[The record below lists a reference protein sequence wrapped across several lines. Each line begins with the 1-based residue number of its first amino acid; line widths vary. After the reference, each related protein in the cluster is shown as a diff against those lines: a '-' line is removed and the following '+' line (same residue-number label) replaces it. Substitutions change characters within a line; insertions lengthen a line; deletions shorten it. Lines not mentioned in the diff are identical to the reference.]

1 MDRQPRL
8 TFHYEVQ
15 QSDYYTLNCGRLCLD
30 ILDRWRRQQEDNV
43 VEDDENGDDAVGNGD
58 VGNGDNDDDDDE
70 DAVIANL
77 DNFELWGAVARL
89 QWAMVSDQIITAR
102 ALALRLSDLTEGE
115 RNHIRLSVRQLIAA
129 LTAAYPVLARAG
141 RPTLVQLIALGRDMA
156 TSTGESPDLFEYV
169 KKELQ
174 AVNLAAALRV

>member
-1 MDRQPRL
+1 MDRPPRF
-8 TFHYEVQ
+8 TFYYEVQ
-15 QSDYYTLNCGRLCLD
+15 QSDYYTLSCGRLCLD

-43 VEDDENGDDAVGNGD
+43 VEDDENGDDAVILDVGNGD
-58 VGNGDNDDDDDE
+58 VGDDDDDE

-115 RNHIRLSVRQLIAA
+115 RNHIRLSIRQLIAA
-129 LTAAYPVLARAG
+129 LTAVYPVLARAG

-156 TSTGESPDLFEYV
+156 TSIGESPDLFEYV